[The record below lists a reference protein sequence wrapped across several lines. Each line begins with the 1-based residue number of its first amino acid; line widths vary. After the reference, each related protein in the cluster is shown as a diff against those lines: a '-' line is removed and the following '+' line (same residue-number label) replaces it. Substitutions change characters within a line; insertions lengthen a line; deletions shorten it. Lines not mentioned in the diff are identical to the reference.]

1 MNNINIPVI
10 TIDGPSATGKGT
22 LAASLAA
29 HLDFHL
35 LDSGSLYRILG
46 VAVARS
52 GLSLDEPEVIAQLAR
67 NLDIQFGLH
76 GAGSVALDGE
86 DVSIVIRTDLGSD
99 MASKVG
105 AIPAAREALLDR
117 QLAFR
122 RSPGLV
128 ADGRDMGTVVF
139 PDACA
144 KFFLTASTEARAQRR
159 YKQLLDKGIDAI
171 VPALL
176 RELDE
181 RDKRDRSRSVSP
193 MQPAGDAIVIDTTEL
208 DRSEVMEQV
217 LRWVTVALS
226 SES

>member
-35 LDSGSLYRILG
+35 LDSGSIDRILG
-46 VAVARS
+46 VAVARA

-122 RSPGLV
+122 QSPGLV

-171 VPALL
+171 FPALL

>member
-105 AIPAAREALLDR
+105 AIPAAREALLNR

-171 VPALL
+171 LPALL

-226 SES
+226 RES

>member
-1 MNNINIPVI
+1 LNNINIPVI

-46 VAVARS
+46 VAVARA
-52 GLSLDEPEVIAQLAR
+52 GLSLDEPEVIAQFAR

-86 DVSIVIRTDLGSD
+86 DVSIVIRTDLGSN

-171 VPALL
+171 FPALL

>member
-1 MNNINIPVI
+1 M
-10 TIDGPSATGKGT
+10 
-22 LAASLAA
+22 
-29 HLDFHL
+29 
-35 LDSGSLYRILG
+35 
-46 VAVARS
+46 AVARS
-52 GLSLDEPEVIAQLAR
+52 GLSFDEPEMIAQLAR

-99 MASKVG
+99 MASKIG

-122 RSPGLV
+122 QSPGLV

-171 VPALL
+171 FPALL

-217 LRWVTVALS
+217 LRSVTVALS
-226 SES
+226 RES

>member
-1 MNNINIPVI
+1 MNNEVIPVI
-10 TIDGPSATGKGT
+10 AIDGPSATGKGT

-29 HLDFHL
+29 HLGFHL

-46 VAVARS
+46 VAVARA
-52 GLSLDEPEVIAQLAR
+52 GLSLDEPEVIAQVAR

-76 GAGSVALDGE
+76 GSGSVALDGE

-105 AIPAAREALLDR
+105 AIPAAREALMDR

-122 RSPGLV
+122 QSPGLV

-139 PDACA
+139 PDARV

-171 VPALL
+171 FPALL

-181 RDKRDRSRSVSP
+181 RDMRDYRRSASP
-193 MQPAGDAIVIDTTEL
+193 MQPASDAILIDTTEL
-208 DRSEVMEQV
+208 GRSEVMEQV
-217 LRWVTVALS
+217 LKWVTVALAR
-226 SES
+226 ER

>member
-1 MNNINIPVI
+1 MNNIDIPVI

-46 VAVARS
+46 VAVARA
-52 GLSLDEPEVIAQLAR
+52 GLSLDEPEVIAQFAR

-122 RSPGLV
+122 QSPGLV

-171 VPALL
+171 FPALL

-181 RDKRDRSRSVSP
+181 R
-193 MQPAGDAIVIDTTEL
+193 
-208 DRSEVMEQV
+208 
-217 LRWVTVALS
+217 
-226 SES
+226 